1 MDEGVHVVG
10 AYLGVSACIYSFT
23 VWWLYEAVSGY
34 VAEYG
39 DTCVGVC
46 LSVCL
51 SLCICE
57 PQLRASDVGKI
68 PQTARVSL
76 RMSFY

>member
-1 MDEGVHVVG
+1 MLWVLIWV
-10 AYLGVSACIYSFT
+10 YLPAFIALPSGI
-23 VWWLYEAVSGY
+23 AVSGY

-39 DTCVGVC
+39 DTCVG
-46 LSVCL
+46 VCL

-76 RMSFY
+76 RMSLY